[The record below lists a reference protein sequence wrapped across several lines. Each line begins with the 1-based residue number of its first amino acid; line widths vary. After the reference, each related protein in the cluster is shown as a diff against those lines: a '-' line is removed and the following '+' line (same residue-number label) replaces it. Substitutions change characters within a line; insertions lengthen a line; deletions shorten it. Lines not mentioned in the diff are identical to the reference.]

1 MKNLLYFF
9 IIFFFVLT
17 LPILSSAKTAYVL
30 PISGTIERGLVPTV
44 ERVVTEAEKA
54 NADALIVEIETFGG
68 ALQSMVEIRDILVDA
83 DLETIAFVNKRA
95 ISAGALIALA
105 CDHIVM
111 APGGTIGAATPVY
124 PSSSEGMKEAGEKVV
139 SYARNEFKSTAELK
153 GHPIE
158 IAEAMVDKDVEI
170 PDPENPGEYIIPK
183 GKLLT
188 LSSDEAVKLNLAEH
202 KAKDIEAIK
211 KIYDLKDSKLVALKA
226 NWAEQLARFL
236 TSSAISG
243 LLLTIGMIALFI
255 EFRTPTFG
263 IAGITGLICLSLFF
277 FGYYIYG
284 LAGLEDLLLFVIGV
298 ILLGLEI
305 FVIPGFGITGVLG
318 ITSIIGSFVMAII
331 KYTPDSPFFVINLT
345 KATSIV
351 GISLIST
358 LVLIFILAKILPRT
372 RSFSKLVLSS
382 NVNVDI
388 DDEDYIPRSKYELY
402 LNKTGV
408 TVTALRPS
416 GTAIIDEKRVDVI
429 SEGGF
434 IPADTNVKV
443 VDVQG
448 NKIIVREL

>member
-1 MKNLLYFF
+1 
-9 IIFFFVLT
+9 
-17 LPILSSAKTAYVL
+17 
-30 PISGTIERGLVPTV
+30 
-44 ERVVTEAEKA
+44 
-54 NADALIVEIETFGG
+54 
-68 ALQSMVEIRDILVDA
+68 
-83 DLETIAFVNKRA
+83 
-95 ISAGALIALA
+95 
-105 CDHIVM
+105 
-111 APGGTIGAATPVY
+111 
-124 PSSSEGMKEAGEKVV
+124 
-139 SYARNEFKSTAELK
+139 
-153 GHPIE
+153 
-158 IAEAMVDKDVEI
+158 
-170 PDPENPGEYIIPK
+170 
-183 GKLLT
+183 
-188 LSSDEAVKLNLAEH
+188 
-202 KAKDIEAIK
+202 
-211 KIYDLKDSKLVALKA
+211 
-226 NWAEQLARFL
+226 
-236 TSSAISG
+236 
-243 LLLTIGMIALFI
+243 
-255 EFRTPTFG
+255 
-263 IAGITGLICLSLFF
+263 
-277 FGYYIYG
+277 
-284 LAGLEDLLLFVIGV
+284 
-298 ILLGLEI
+298 
-305 FVIPGFGITGVLG
+305 
-318 ITSIIGSFVMAII
+318 MAII